1 MQKKEK
7 PTFGQQIR
15 EFFPGIFEDE
25 VWQAVGRGISRFCRY
40 IYREPS
46 LMRAAFL
53 LISALILLR
62 IYTGSDI
69 SIYELSATPDETP
82 TVMAHTTL
90 YDPDDPYG
98 VWKDQE
104 IVLPENGY
112 HYSRVHQLLGQLKFR
127 RCASEPFARLKAPEP
142 VSMKD
147 LQEGDIVLYLELRD
161 DEGVPFF
168 ALQYQPDDSWP
179 TKCGY
184 WKNGLGISEGELLQ
198 VRLTEGDLSELA
210 AYLYELGDEINNK
223 M

>member
-25 VWQAVGRGISRFCRY
+25 VWQAVGHGISRFFRY

-46 LMRAAFL
+46 RMRAAFL
-53 LISALILLR
+53 LISALIFLR

-69 SIYELSATPDETP
+69 SIYELSSTTNASP

-104 IVLPENGY
+104 IVLPEYGY
-112 HYSRVHQLLGQLKFR
+112 HYARVHQLLGQLKFR
-127 RCASEPFARLKAPEP
+127 RCVTEPFARLKAPEP
-142 VSMKD
+142 TPMKD

-161 DEGVPFF
+161 SDGTPFF

-179 TKCGY
+179 TKCCY
-184 WKNGLGISEGELLQ
+184 WKSGLGIGEGELLP
-198 VRLTEGDLSELA
+198 VKLVDGDLSELA
-210 AYLYELGDEINNK
+210 AYLYELGDEINNSL
-223 M
+223 